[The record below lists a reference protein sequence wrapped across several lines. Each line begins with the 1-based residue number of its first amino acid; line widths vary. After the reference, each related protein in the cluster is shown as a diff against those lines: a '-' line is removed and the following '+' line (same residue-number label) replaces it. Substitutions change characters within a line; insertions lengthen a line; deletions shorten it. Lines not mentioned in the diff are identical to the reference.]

1 MPDAVEIILAS
12 RSPRR
17 FDLLTA
23 AGYVFQ
29 VIAPDIDEIPKQGEL
44 PAEFA
49 KRAALEKAVAVAKR
63 LLPCAGGRKIIG
75 CDTVVTIDGAILGK
89 PVDPQDAAHMLRR
102 LCGRTH
108 QVLSGLCVLKESET
122 GARTWRVRVV
132 STEVDFR
139 EVSEEDLT
147 RYVETGEPMDK
158 AGAYAIQG
166 GAAHMVSAIRGSYTN
181 VVGLPLSE
189 LIRLLNQSD

>member
-139 EVSEEDLT
+139 EVSEGDLT

-189 LIRLLNQSD
+189 LIHLLNQSD

>member
-122 GARTWRVRVV
+122 GSRTWRVRVV

-139 EVSEEDLT
+139 EVSEGDLT